1 MPRHRKP
8 KTPVDWDRARRWA
21 KTVTLWVDLF
31 LALAALLVILTG
43 KS

>member
-21 KTVTLWVDLF
+21 KVATVLVELF
-31 LALAALLVILTG
+31 IALTALLVILTG